1 MAVFCDRSLSL
12 VADDEDAR
20 VGFDDV
26 VGDGF
31 ELVDFE
37 DAGDLREQAL
47 QESVVAAGDAF
58 ETRLFETPSAL
69 PLIVDTRSPA
79 E

>member
-20 VGFDDV
+20 GGFDNV

-37 DAGDLREQAL
+37 DAGDLRGTLDAQIFRNLNIARR
-47 QESVVAAGDAF
+47 AGQ
-58 ETRLFETPSAL
+58 
-69 PLIVDTRSPA
+69 IVNV
-79 E
+79 